1 MKTVAGASLIP
12 LNAILL
18 FFLLLEDRI
27 VVPAW
32 LQVAGRLHPMILHF
46 PIVLIIGY
54 ALWIWI
60 APATPQTA
68 PESLRPAPETP
79 QTAPASEWTREVA
92 DGLLLGAAL
101 TAALTA
107 ILGFLLSRESV
118 YEGAATGW
126 HKWLGALTSFA
137 LLGAWSFRTG
147 LRRRPMTDRLTSA
160 AILVMVMVAGHLG
173 GTLTH
178 GENFVLDPLFP
189 AGGDRAPFDEAF
201 VYKDLVAP
209 ILATKCGSCHG
220 GGNAKGGLAMD
231 TKELLLRGG
240 KDGKLWDTTAA
251 GLGLLLS
258 RIHLPP
264 EEKKHMPPV
273 SKPQLTQLEERILY
287 AWIRQGAG
295 FDTKVIELSPNDTL
309 RILASGILQ
318 ATAEEKYDFA
328 AAGEKKVQELN
339 TNYRTITPLANGS
352 PALVVDFYGAA
363 FFRSAQLKELEP
375 LRQQIVALNLDKMP
389 VTDQDLAVI
398 AGFSNL
404 RELNLSFTGIT
415 GAGVPALT
423 GLAHLKT
430 LSLAGTAVKAED
442 ITRLVRMKAL
452 RSLYI
457 WNTGIAAGDIGAL
470 QKERRDLAIITGF
483 RADTVHI
490 RLNAPRIGTED
501 RIIRSPLS
509 LELRHFVPGVTMKY
523 TLDGSDPDS
532 AGTLY
537 KGPLLLTSHV
547 NLKARAYKKGW
558 LTSEAAAASFFSE
571 KYRPDSI
578 LLLKPVD
585 SNYMKY
591 KPGVLIDLD
600 KGDLNFGSGKWLGFR
615 KKGLECLLFFRR
627 PVKVEDVTLSS
638 LVDINSFIMPPVKV
652 EIWGGNERSTL
663 RLLGSLQPE
672 QPLKASPAYLDSY
685 ELHFPPISVRYLKIV
700 ALPVDKL
707 PDWHP
712 GKGQNGWIMADE
724 IFVNE

>member
-1 MKTVAGASLIP
+1 MKTIAGSSLIP

-60 APATPQTA
+60 MPQTQPPAAGPHPIAAA
-68 PESLRPAPETP
+68 PPLR
-79 QTAPASEWTREVA
+79 TREVA
-92 DGLLLGAAL
+92 DILLLGAAL

-107 ILGFLLSRESV
+107 IMGFLLSREAV

-126 HKWLGALTSFA
+126 HKWLGALTSFT
-137 LLGAWSFRTG
+137 LLGSWSFRDS
-147 LRRRPMTDRLTSA
+147 LRRRPPITKA
-160 AILVMVMVAGHLG
+160 AAAVVLVMILVAGHLG

-178 GENFVLDPLFP
+178 GENFVLDPIFP
-189 AGGDRAPFDEAF
+189 ANGDPAPFDEAF

-231 TKELLLRGG
+231 TKDLLLRGG

-251 GLGLLLS
+251 GLGLLIT

-264 EEKKHMPPV
+264 EEKKHMPPIN
-273 SKPQLTQLEERILY
+273 KPQLTATEESILY
-287 AWIRQGAG
+287 AWIREGAA
-295 FDTKVIELSPNDTL
+295 FDTKVIELPPTDTL
-309 RILASGILQ
+309 RTLASGILK

-328 AAGEKKVQELN
+328 GAGEKEVQELN

-363 FFRSAQLKELEP
+363 FFRSEQLKELEP

-389 VTDQDLAVI
+389 VTDKDLAVI

-404 RELNLSFTGIT
+404 RTLNLSFTKVT
-415 GAGVPALT
+415 GAGLPALA
-423 GLAHLKT
+423 GLTHLKT
-430 LSLAGTAVKAED
+430 LSLAGTAVKTED
-442 ITRLVRMKAL
+442 ITRLTAIPSL

-457 WNTGIAAGDIGAL
+457 WNTGIAATEIGAL

-483 RADTVHI
+483 RADTVHVK
-490 RLNAPRIGTED
+490 LNAPRIGTED
-501 RIIRSPLS
+501 RVIRSPLS

-532 AGTLY
+532 AGITY
-537 KGPLLLTSHV
+537 NGPVLLTSHV
-547 NLKARAYKKGW
+547 NLKAKAYKKGW
-558 LTSEAAAASFFSE
+558 LTSDATATSFFSE

-578 LLLKPVD
+578 ILLKPVD

-615 KKGLECLLFFRR
+615 KKGLECLLFFRA
-627 PVKVEDVTLSS
+627 PVKVEDITLSS
-638 LVDINSFIMPPVKV
+638 LVDINSFIFPPVKV
-652 EIWGGNERSTL
+652 EIWGGNERSGL
-663 RLLGSLQPE
+663 HLLGSLQPE
-672 QPLKASPAYLDSY
+672 QPLKAVPAYLDSY
-685 ELHFPPISVRYLKIV
+685 ELHFAPTSVRYLRVV

-707 PDWHP
+707 PDWHQ
-712 GKGQNGWIMADE
+712 GKGQNGWIMTDE
-724 IFVNE
+724 IFVN